1 MIAAPAS
8 PHPCRETE
16 TTDIINNR
24 LRQTLSDNGIDLNQ
38 FLTGSGGLATGA
50 AAGGLAAILL
60 GGAKPKKLMKNG
72 AKLGGAALIGGLA
85 YKAWRNWEERQGAT
99 APAAPDQ
106 RRFLPAPDAEGERLA
121 RAMTMAMIAAA
132 KADGHIDADERARIE
147 SQLDAVGLD
156 RQAADFVRQQLAAP
170 ADVNAIAAEAT
181 TPEIAADLYAAS
193 LLAIDPDGIA
203 EKAWLGLLA
212 ARLDLAEPLVAE
224 IHDTVEREYRAA

>member
-1 MIAAPAS
+1 MMNAK
-8 PHPCRETE
+8 
-16 TTDIINNR
+16 
-24 LRQTLSDNGIDLNQ
+24 LRQTLSGAGIDLDQ

-60 GGAKPKKLMKNG
+60 GGAKPKKLMKNA

-85 YKAWRNWEERQGAT
+85 YKAWRNWEAQQGVAAS
-99 APAAPDQ
+99 APMPSDE

-156 RQAADFVRQQLAAP
+156 RDAADFVRRQLAAP

-212 ARLDLAEPLVAE
+212 ARLGLAEPLVAE
-224 IHDTVEREYRAA
+224 IHDTVEREYRGG